1 MKEIIISSNSITIH
15 QKRAVHDVA
24 IASLNISLLHQ
35 KVVLADSKSE
45 PKQLKVTWWA
55 YHILLMTL
63 PVRKYSVLLGVET
76 IAYPTWSNHQQFLS
90 KSPVIDIISISLCI
104 STKIGKEIQY
114 SSGYFQR
121 MWLIRSKKKMIHS
134 SY

>member
-45 PKQLKVTWWA
+45 PKQLKVT
-55 YHILLMTL
+55 
-63 PVRKYSVLLGVET
+63 
-76 IAYPTWSNHQQFLS
+76 
-90 KSPVIDIISISLCI
+90 
-104 STKIGKEIQY
+104 
-114 SSGYFQR
+114 
-121 MWLIRSKKKMIHS
+121 
-134 SY
+134 